1 MAAVLVEMREEAEAT
16 MKSVPSGI
24 RPSSCPRGSPYRL
37 EHAPLV
43 PQSTTVSF
51 SRLTHLHNY
60 WDHSPAFKK
69 QKMSPPFDGPHVCSQ
84 LSSLPLPSSLA
95 LLAKPEE
102 SWTEETLSGK
112 KRSREELSNK
122 MDIVRNL
129 LAEFNSADNT
139 HASDPKSH
147 KTRHHKQ
154 KRGNKFGE
162 EDRNSSCVTST
173 DNFFDL
179 LSPVFSLFPPIRP
192 LRDQRSVLQE
202 PRDGEISTDSKC
214 SVNTTISSSDT
225 EDTEAG
231 NTNTQD
237 LELDLDCVSS
247 DDSEAEAA
255 LLSTAISAASVVHT
269 EDDDPDTEDATD
281 ADSFSTQAS
290 PEQAQESEY
299 SNPYLLMKRLQGLCS
314 IYNYPRQPVIK
325 QKSSSSPSHTLVLDL
340 DETLVHCST
349 EPIDS
354 YDLTFDVTFNDVEY
368 KVYARKRPNM
378 EKFLQ
383 QMSSMFEVVVFTA
396 SQQVY
401 ADKLLDIIDPS
412 GSLIKYRVFRDS
424 CTPIEGNYLKDLR
437 ILGRD
442 LSKVVIVDNS
452 PQAFVFQMDNGI
464 PIESWFEKQDDTGL
478 LDLIPFLEQLK
489 TVDDVRPL
497 VREKF
502 GTARL
507 VEQSE

>member
-1 MAAVLVEMREEAEAT
+1 
-16 MKSVPSGI
+16 
-24 RPSSCPRGSPYRL
+24 
-37 EHAPLV
+37 
-43 PQSTTVSF
+43 
-51 SRLTHLHNY
+51 
-60 WDHSPAFKK
+60 
-69 QKMSPPFDGPHVCSQ
+69 MSPPFDGPHVCSQ

-192 LRDQRSVLQE
+192 LRDQRSVLQGISRYTFTVSCVNTCYLE

-340 DETLVHCST
+340 VRHPPGFPGGIL
-349 EPIDS
+349 
-354 YDLTFDVTFNDVEY
+354 DVPLNICFFFHFRT
-368 KVYARKRPNM
+368 RP
-378 EKFLQ
+378 
-383 QMSSMFEVVVFTA
+383 
-396 SQQVY
+396 
-401 ADKLLDIIDPS
+401 
-412 GSLIKYRVFRDS
+412 
-424 CTPIEGNYLKDLR
+424 
-437 ILGRD
+437 
-442 LSKVVIVDNS
+442 
-452 PQAFVFQMDNGI
+452 
-464 PIESWFEKQDDTGL
+464 
-478 LDLIPFLEQLK
+478 
-489 TVDDVRPL
+489 
-497 VREKF
+497 
-502 GTARL
+502 
-507 VEQSE
+507 